1 MGSKTCCEIL
11 LKAGADVNAIGGEFG
26 TAIQA
31 AVYAKRIKIV
41 RLLLDAGAD
50 VISESTISGFYG
62 TALQAA
68 AAADSIRIV
77 RELLH
82 RGATPNTSKA
92 NGEFG
97 CALQVAATVSKP
109 GIAKLLLEHGANAN
123 FTGGFHHLP
132 IMAAA
137 QFPRPLNL
145 KLLLDYGADAT
156 ATGGIWGS
164 AIIAAAYGNNL
175 ECIKTLVSRG
185 ADIRATGG
193 LYGSALQAAA
203 IKADIKIIEY
213 ILDRAINLVNHRDG
227 KYYTP
232 LIAAAYLDRLDV
244 VTKLLDNGAD
254 FRHRGGRYRSVIT
267 AAAIRGNKAILEKFL
282 EMGPDE
288 SLLDEAL
295 VEAVAHRQSASVD
308 LLLRSRAN
316 VFTRHPTLGSPAEA
330 LEAPEVTDVNSDD
343 EEDSDK
349 EEDGSDDGADDEDE
363 EGEVQWEG
371 DDGASISGETD
382 TGSVVD
388 LQLEEEVTETAKIQ
402 KLLAEAEARRK
413 RNPTIE
419 RFKSVKVRGTS
430 VRSRGHVPPPPVPQL
445 PSTANFAQFQLPE
458 QHVTRHR
465 KHSQTSRNAPSRS
478 GSGHER
484 PVTTVAQP
492 GYPLSSHVSQTALP
506 AQVLARKPVQSPS
519 DSSQH
524 GASPQNS
531 QQEQYPFPASQADR
545 QYSTGSVSKLTRSY
559 TPPSRKGSEDQGLK
573 RNSKVVNRR
582 SVANL
587 GLASKYQHRQSSHSS
602 PQGSMDQLIE
612 LDGSGETTASPA
624 PTLPPDIQSAY
635 PQPKPQPPALPTRQL
650 PQVDQPQQWQQ
661 FDHPPQVHNFNQP
674 LHGQYQGNPP
684 APFPRYAWPPPQ
696 APGHAPYNLPSQNL
710 PSQTSS
716 PASFQSS
723 LFANSTPRDGQI
735 PAWETP
741 PSVQGE
747 FRAPDDIQ
755 RRKWGSGGYDGD
767 GYGG

>member
-1 MGSKTCCEIL
+1 
-11 LKAGADVNAIGGEFG
+11 VNAIGGEFG

-41 RLLLDAGAD
+41 RLLLEAGAD
-50 VISESTISGFYG
+50 VISERTISGFYG

-109 GIAKLLLEHGANAN
+109 SIAKLLLEHGANIN

-137 QFPRPLNL
+137 QFPRPSNL
-145 KLLLDYGADAT
+145 KLLLENGADAT

-164 AIIAAAYGNNL
+164 AVIAAAYGNNL
-175 ECIKTLVSRG
+175 ECIETLVSRG

-232 LIAAAYLDRLDV
+232 LIAAAYFDRLDV
-244 VTKLLDNGAD
+244 VTKLLDSGAD

-330 LEAPEVTDVNSDD
+330 LEAPEVTDVNSDV
-343 EEDSDK
+343 EEDSD
-349 EEDGSDDGADDEDE
+349 EEKNRSDDGADDEDE
-363 EGEVQWEG
+363 DGEVQWEG

-430 VRSRGHVPPPPVPQL
+430 LRSRGYVPPPSVPQL
-445 PSTANFAQFQLPE
+445 PSTANFAQFQLPTGPE
-458 QHVTRHR
+458 QHGPRHR
-465 KHSQTSRNAPSRS
+465 KHSQTSRNTPSHP
-478 GSGHER
+478 GSGYER
-484 PVTTVAQP
+484 PVAAVTQP
-492 GYPLSSHVSQTALP
+492 GYPPSSHVSQTALP

-519 DSSQH
+519 DATQH
-524 GASPQNS
+524 GHSQQNP
-531 QQEQYPFPASQADR
+531 QQEQYPSPASQAER

-559 TPPSRKGSEDQGLK
+559 TPPSRKGSEDRGLK
-573 RNSKVVNRR
+573 RNSNVVNRR
-582 SVANL
+582 SIANL
-587 GLASKYQHRQSSHSS
+587 NLAGKYQHRQSSHPS

-612 LDGSGETTASPA
+612 LDGSSEAIASPA
-624 PTLPPDIQSAY
+624 PTPPPGIQSAY
-635 PQPKPQPPALPTRQL
+635 PQPKPQHPALQPRQL

-661 FDHPPQVHNFNQP
+661 FDHPPQAQNFSQP
-674 LHGQYQGNPP
+674 LHGQYQANPP
-684 APFPRYAWPPPQ
+684 VPFPRYASPPPQ
-696 APGHAPYNLPSQNL
+696 APGHAPYNLPSQ
-710 PSQTSS
+710 TSS
-716 PASFQSS
+716 PASFKSS
-723 LFANSTPRDGQI
+723 LFANSTPRDSQI

>member
-1 MGSKTCCEIL
+1 
-11 LKAGADVNAIGGEFG
+11 VNAIGGEFG

-41 RLLLDAGAD
+41 RLLLEAGAD
-50 VISESTISGFYG
+50 VISERTISGFYG

-109 GIAKLLLEHGANAN
+109 SIAKLLLEHGANVN

-137 QFPRPLNL
+137 QFPRPSNL
-145 KLLLDYGADAT
+145 KLLLENGADAT

-164 AIIAAAYGNNL
+164 AVIAAAYGNNL
-175 ECIKTLVSRG
+175 ECIETLVSRG

-232 LIAAAYLDRLDV
+232 LIAAAYFDRLDV
-244 VTKLLDNGAD
+244 VTKLLDSGAD

-330 LEAPEVTDVNSDD
+330 LEAPEVTDVNSDV

-349 EEDGSDDGADDEDE
+349 QGDRSVDGADDEDE
-363 EGEVQWEG
+363 DGEVQWEG

-382 TGSVVD
+382 TGSVID

-402 KLLAEAEARRK
+402 RLIAEAEARRK

-430 VRSRGHVPPPPVPQL
+430 LRSRGHVPPPPVPQL
-445 PSTANFAQFQLPE
+445 PSTANFAQFQLPTGPE
-458 QHVTRHR
+458 QHGPRHR
-465 KHSQTSRNAPSRS
+465 KHSQSSRNTPSHS

-484 PVTTVAQP
+484 PVAAVAQP
-492 GYPLSSHVSQTALP
+492 GYPPSSHVSQTALP
-506 AQVLARKPVQSPS
+506 AQVLARRLVQSPS
-519 DSSQH
+519 DAAQH
-524 GASPQNS
+524 GHSQQNP
-531 QQEQYPFPASQADR
+531 QQEQYPFPASQAER

-559 TPPSRKGSEDQGLK
+559 TPPSRKGSEDRGLK
-573 RNSKVVNRR
+573 RNSNVVNRR
-582 SVANL
+582 SIANL
-587 GLASKYQHRQSSHSS
+587 NLAGKYQHRQSSHPS
-602 PQGSMDQLIE
+602 PRGSMDQLIE
-612 LDGSGETTASPA
+612 LDGSSEATASPA
-624 PTLPPDIQSAY
+624 PTPPPGIQSAY
-635 PQPKPQPPALPTRQL
+635 SQPKPQAPILPPRQL

-661 FDHPPQVHNFNQP
+661 FDHPPQAQNFSQA
-674 LHGQYQGNPP
+674 LHGQYQANPP
-684 APFPRYAWPPPQ
+684 VPFPRYASPPPQ
-696 APGHAPYNLPSQNL
+696 APGHAPYNL

-723 LFANSTPRDGQI
+723 LFANSTPRDSQI